1 MCGCNSNIGAFT
13 TRNGQMPSQQLG
25 LAGSGRVGTT
35 EDFVASL
42 RMKMAEYNAKAA
54 LDKKNQKKQQK

>member
-13 TRNGQMPSQQLG
+13 TRNAALPSQQMG
-25 LAGSGRVGTT
+25 LAGNGRVGTT
-35 EDFVASL
+35 GDFVASL

-54 LDKKNQKKQQK
+54 ADQKNQKKQRK